1 MHIALRPL
9 LSVASTAVIAATLT
23 AASALTTASAT
34 PLAGATSPASAV
46 ASTAT
51 SATAETATTAATR
64 TATTAARS
72 AATAAA
78 TRTATA
84 AAAARP
90 AASGRKAFRGR
101 TQHGSF
107 TSTAWP
113 GHTVRWRAAVPVGVP
128 SATVIVLHGRSDD
141 SDKAFDGL
149 DLRRQAHRTGMAI
162 VTVDG
167 GDNFWTCYGGIDTG
181 RMVTDE
187 LVRALRD
194 RGLPVDRYA
203 LSGYSMGGLGAML
216 IAQRVGP
223 TRVFAVAP
231 MSSAVWEGG
240 KGGAEGQAQA
250 HVRRDAAALA
260 RIPVRLVC
268 GTSDALYGVNRSM
281 AQLLPHASTSWTGG
295 DHDFAYWR
303 PVFAQ
308 QLDWIARQA

>member
-1 MHIALRPL
+1 MARGRDRVRSVGEREAKLVGIPSIPAMHIALRPL
-9 LSVASTAVIAATLT
+9 LSVASTAVIAATVT

-34 PLAGATSPASAV
+34 PLAGAPSPASA
-46 ASTAT
+46 AT
-51 SATAETATTAATR
+51 SAT
-64 TATTAARS
+64 
-72 AATAAA
+72 TAAA
-78 TRTATA
+78 TTT
-84 AAAARP
+84 AARP

-167 GDNFWTCYGGIDTG
+167 GDNFWTSYGGIDTG

-187 LVRALRD
+187 LVRALRA

-295 DHDFAYWR
+295 DHDFGYWR